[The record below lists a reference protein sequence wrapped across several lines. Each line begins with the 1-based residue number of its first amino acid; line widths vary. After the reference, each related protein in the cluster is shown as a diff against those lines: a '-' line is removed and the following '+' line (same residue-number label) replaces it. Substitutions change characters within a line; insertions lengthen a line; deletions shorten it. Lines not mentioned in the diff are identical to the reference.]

1 MAIFGLMVG
10 LMIGRL
16 TAPDPLELRT
26 VEVLPAG
33 LALWFNEEPQVQGEH
48 IDGMLV
54 LTFDADGK
62 PARGTLMLDGK
73 NVRWKV
79 HKNNSGLVLN
89 VLAARPLQG
98 DWRGAKVDGRWRLE
112 VSLREE

>member
-16 TAPDPLELRT
+16 TAPDPLELKT
-26 VEVLPAG
+26 VEVLPA
-33 LALWFNEEPQVQGEH
+33 
-48 IDGMLV
+48 
-54 LTFDADGK
+54 ADGK

-79 HKNNSGLVLN
+79 HKNNNGLVLN